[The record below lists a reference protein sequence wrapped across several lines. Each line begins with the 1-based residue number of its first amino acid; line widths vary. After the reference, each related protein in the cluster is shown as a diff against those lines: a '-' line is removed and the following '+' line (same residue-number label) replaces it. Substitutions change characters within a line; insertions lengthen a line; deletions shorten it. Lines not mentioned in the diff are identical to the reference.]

1 MDNQLIQKVCESA
14 LKKLPSKRNKKR
26 KRKGLAQSISQT
38 TNRTN
43 SLVDTVHETILER
56 AAEETGV
63 LEHGEII
70 PNVPITTVTNSA
82 PQNIQ
87 QPIAQNAQT
96 TQSIT
101 QANTES
107 NVARGRGRGRGRG
120 RRSFYRNTGENDP
133 YDMSIAPLNLFENQ
147 VIPIG
152 LHNLSK
158 SFRPNIST
166 IRVLSLGTKFIP
178 KWKFE
183 KRNNAFMYFRDFLRK
198 MQNKVCFN

>member
-1 MDNQLIQKVCESA
+1 M
-14 LKKLPSKRNKKR
+14 KKLCSKRHRKR
-26 KRKGLAQSISQT
+26 KRKGLAHAIAQT

-43 SLVDTVHETILER
+43 SLVDTVHETILEN

-70 PNVPITTVTNSA
+70 PNVPFTSVNNA
-82 PQNIQ
+82 AAQNIQ
-87 QPIAQNAQT
+87 QSNAQPNMLT
-96 TQSIT
+96 NA
-101 QANTES
+101 QAISES
-107 NVARGRGRGRGRG
+107 YVARGRGRSRGRG

-133 YDMSIAPLNLFENQ
+133 YDMSFALLNLFENQ

-166 IRVLSLGTKFIP
+166 T
-178 KWKFE
+178 
-183 KRNNAFMYFRDFLRK
+183 
-198 MQNKVCFN
+198 

>member
-1 MDNQLIQKVCESA
+1 M
-14 LKKLPSKRNKKR
+14 LKKQ
-26 KRKGLAQSISQT
+26 A
-38 TNRTN
+38 
-43 SLVDTVHETILER
+43 
-56 AAEETGV
+56 
-63 LEHGEII
+63 LEHDEII
-70 PNVPITTVTNSA
+70 PNVPITSVTNAA

-87 QPIAQNAQT
+87 QQNAQT
-96 TQSIT
+96 NTQDN
-101 QANTES
+101 AES

-120 RRSFYRNTGENDP
+120 RRAFYRNTGENDP

-147 VIPIG
+147 VVPIG

-183 KRNNAFMYFRDFLRK
+183 KEITRLK
-198 MQNKVCFN
+198 TSTIL